1 MPRKIK
7 LTVSQILPLIFE
19 KRGNLAS
26 VARAVGVTRQAIQY
40 RVKASTELTA
50 AYEEAAESMLDAA
63 ESKLFE
69 AIDEGDRTAIIF
81 FLKTKG
87 YRRGYVERKDFD
99 WSTFL
104 KKMGLDPSQVVS
116 EIADEKI
123 SAESSKRGKPI
134 KV

>member
-1 MPRKIK
+1 MGSLRC
-7 LTVSQILPLIFE
+7 
-19 KRGNLAS
+19 
-26 VARAVGVTRQAIQY
+26 
-40 RVKASTELTA
+40 
-50 AYEEAAESMLDAA
+50 
-63 ESKLFE
+63 
-69 AIDEGDRTAIIF
+69 F

-87 YRRGYVERKDFD
+87 DRRGYVERKDFD